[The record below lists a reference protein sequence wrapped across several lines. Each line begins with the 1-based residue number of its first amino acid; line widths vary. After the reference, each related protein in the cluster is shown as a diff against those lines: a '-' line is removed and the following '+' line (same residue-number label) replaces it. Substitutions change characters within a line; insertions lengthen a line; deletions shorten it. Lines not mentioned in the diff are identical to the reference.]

1 MKNLEQPN
9 LENLENIGGIENEEL
24 FDNSNKDIVEKFN
37 RSNEDVNEI
46 TSNDGSQ
53 KNFGKFKDLE
63 SLLKAYNSLQSE
75 FTKKSQR
82 LSELEGEIKPFEKQD
97 KINASVEDV
106 INKYSNCEP
115 FKQKLKDNLQLIDT
129 DDYSKLAEENLLKLL
144 VENFKSPDELIED
157 ENFLSNY
164 IFNNEKIKEL
174 VVQEYLNKLKSAP
187 NVKVATSFNS
197 SIPAT
202 PPNVVRTIKEAGN
215 IAKSIIKNI

>member
-9 LENLENIGGIENEEL
+9 LENFVNTEGENNEEL
-24 FDNSNKDIVEKFN
+24 FNNDNQDTIEKFD
-37 RSNEDVNEI
+37 RPDEDVNEMN
-46 TSNDGSQ
+46 SNKGSD
-53 KNFGKFKDLE
+53 KFGKFKDVE

-82 LSELEGEIKPFEKQD
+82 LSELEGEIKPLAKQD
-97 KINASVEDV
+97 KINASVEEV
-106 INKYSNCEP
+106 LNKYSRCKP
-115 FKQKLKDNLQLIDT
+115 FEEKIKENLQSSDS

-144 VENFKSPDELIED
+144 VENFKSPDEMVKD

-164 IFNNEKIKEL
+164 IFNNDTIKDTIIY
-174 VVQEYLNKLKSAP
+174 EYLKKLKSAP

-202 PPNVVRTIKEAGN
+202 PPSKINTISEAGN

>member
-9 LENLENIGGIENEEL
+9 LENFENSQGGYSEEL
-24 FDNSNKDIVEKFN
+24 FNDNNQGTIEKFD
-37 RSNEDVNEI
+37 RPNENVDEI
-46 TSNDGSQ
+46 NSNDGSQ
-53 KNFGKFKDLE
+53 KNLGKFKDVE

-82 LSELEGEIKPFEKQD
+82 LSELEGEIKPLAKLD
-97 KINASVEDV
+97 KINASVEEV
-106 INKYSNCEP
+106 INKYSVCKP
-115 FKQKLKDNLQLIDT
+115 FKEKLKENLQEVDS

-144 VENFKSPDELIED
+144 VENFKSPDEMVRD
-157 ENFLSNY
+157 EHFLSNY
-164 IFNNEKIKEL
+164 IFNNNSIKEAI
-174 VVQEYLNKLKSAP
+174 VGEYLSKLKSAP

-202 PPNVVRTIKEAGN
+202 PPNVVKTISEAGN